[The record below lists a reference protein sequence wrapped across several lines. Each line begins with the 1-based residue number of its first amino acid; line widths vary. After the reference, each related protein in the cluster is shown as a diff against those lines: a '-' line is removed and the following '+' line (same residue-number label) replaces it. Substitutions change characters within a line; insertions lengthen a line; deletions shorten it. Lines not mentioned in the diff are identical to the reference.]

1 MPGQWIVVAS
11 SEAWPEAGAQAERAL
26 NTGWILDNASF
37 SSTGGVVTGAGP
49 STATAFLSTGDGTTG
64 SGNGFY
70 ALGREAR
77 VIHTGG
83 TAYANVSAAAY
94 STTTTQTTVT
104 LGTFLA
110 GGTTSLSTTAI
121 TTAAVAYGWYS
132 TGQTGNLPRL
142 PEFRP
147 TRLWGL

>member
-1 MPGQWIVVAS
+1 MS
-11 SEAWPEAGAQAERAL
+11 
-26 NTGWILDNASF
+26 
-37 SSTGGVVTGAGP
+37 GAGP

-83 TAYANVSAAAY
+83 TAYAIVSAASLAAGE
-94 STTTTQTTVT
+94 TTVT

-121 TTAAVAYGWYS
+121 TSAAVAYGWYS
-132 TGQTGNLPRL
+132 TGQSGNLPRL